1 MSNPNTTIQ
10 PLDFSAALKAHA
22 DWKGKLREAIGNEET
37 LDEAKVSRDD
47 LCVLGVWL
55 HDEAN
60 VNALTG
66 LESYHHC
73 KQKHAEFHK
82 EIGKVAKEINR
93 KNFDKAKEMIGSG
106 SQYSDISTDI
116 ALSLHQLKKDASTS

>member
-22 DWKGKLREAIGNEET
+22 DWKGKLREAINNEET

-55 HDEAN
+55 YDEDN
-60 VNALTG
+60 VNALAA
-66 LESYHHC
+66 LESYRHC

-93 KNFDKAKEMIGSG
+93 KNFDKAKEMIGAG
-106 SQYSDISTDI
+106 SEYSDISTDI
-116 ALSLHQLKKDASTS
+116 ALSLHQLKKDANVS